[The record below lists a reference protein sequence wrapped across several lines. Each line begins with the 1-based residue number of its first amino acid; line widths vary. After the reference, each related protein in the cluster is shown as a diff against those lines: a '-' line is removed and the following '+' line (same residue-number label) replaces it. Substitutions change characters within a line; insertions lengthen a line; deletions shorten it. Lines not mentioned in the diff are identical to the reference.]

1 MIFLD
6 DSFKM
11 SQKNVPKK
19 HKKIFIPSL
28 TLLQMPLMSEV
39 VWGDHVFHGNSVL
52 NFSLCI
58 SSVSGKNSWSCLIH
72 NFRQLSQFGL
82 LSLNNNSSSGL
93 VPKYACALCNVFA
106 EYVYWQFSPQTRIF
120 ISLPKFGLMGWRR
133 VTPCFPFTKKI
144 HTKMKNHWIS
154 PQFLE
159 ALYIVLGL
167 FFIVTDSGFTFL
179 QYICQT
185 CILDGKSVPET
196 HSGCNLVVHTRC

>member
-11 SQKNVPKK
+11 IITWKIKCPKK

-28 TLLQMPLMSEV
+28 TLLQMSLMSEV
-39 VWGDHVFHGNSVL
+39 VWRDHVFHGNSVV

-82 LSLNNNSSSGL
+82 LSLS
-93 VPKYACALCNVFA
+93 
-106 EYVYWQFSPQTRIF
+106 TI
-120 ISLPKFGLMGWRR
+120 
-133 VTPCFPFTKKI
+133 
-144 HTKMKNHWIS
+144 
-154 PQFLE
+154 
-159 ALYIVLGL
+159 IVLVALFQSMHVQCFCRKCLLTIFPPNQDIYLPPKIWPNGL
-167 FFIVTDSGFTFL
+167 AAGYTLFSFYKRKPTQKWIIIEFHHNFWKPCTLFWVFFHRDSFRFYFSAIYL
-179 QYICQT
+179 SNMH
-185 CILDGKSVPET
+185 LDGNPDT